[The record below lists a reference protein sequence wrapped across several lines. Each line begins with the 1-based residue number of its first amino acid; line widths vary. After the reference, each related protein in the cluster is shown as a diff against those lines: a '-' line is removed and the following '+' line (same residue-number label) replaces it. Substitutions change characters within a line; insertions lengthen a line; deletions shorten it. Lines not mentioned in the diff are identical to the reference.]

1 MSPDGAG
8 GYRVEADGC
17 ALSQRAIDGVA
28 QVEEPG
34 ERGGAP
40 GARGGVALAS
50 AHPGLHGSAQMENP
64 TKASTATLRT
74 IIAIAATS
82 MLVLRLDAMRHF
94 WQQSSDRVDL
104 DHGLLMRR
112 GLSSRHHRDTVP
124 AIFDDIEIAVRPT
137 QCPLCPIATKFRSA
151 GEMTRCAMCG
161 RLRVGKSFLHVAGL
175 VSAAMC
181 SACRCGS
188 HDRWP

>member
-82 MLVLRLDAMRHF
+82 MLVIRLDAMRHF

-124 AIFDDIEIAVRPT
+124 AIFDD
-137 QCPLCPIATKFRSA
+137 
-151 GEMTRCAMCG
+151 GG
-161 RLRVGKSFLHVAGL
+161 SF
-175 VSAAMC
+175 S
-181 SACRCGS
+181 
-188 HDRWP
+188 